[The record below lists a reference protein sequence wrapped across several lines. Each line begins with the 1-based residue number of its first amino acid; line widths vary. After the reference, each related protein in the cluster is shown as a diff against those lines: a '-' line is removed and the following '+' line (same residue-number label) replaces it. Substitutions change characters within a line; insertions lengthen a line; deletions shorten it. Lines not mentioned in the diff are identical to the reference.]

1 MRRRLAVATVLAA
14 AIAVALVPA
23 RAQQSAS
30 YRLAAFVVNEGGHP
44 SQGIHLASSSYRLK
58 IDSVGEGLVGATQ
71 QSASFRSEAGFV
83 SGYPPPG
90 EVRQLVYPNRTTM
103 VWRPE
108 WSVGTYNVYRDP
120 VSGLPAPGL
129 GACFARALPGAT
141 AGEPDDPPSDSG
153 WFYLVTA
160 ENRLRE
166 EGTKGY
172 RSDGIARGNPDPCP

>member
-1 MRRRLAVATVLAA
+1 MTRRLAVPMALVA
-14 AIAVALVPA
+14 AIAGILVPA

-30 YRLAAFVVNEGGHP
+30 YRLADFVVNEGGHP
-44 SQGIHLASSSYRLK
+44 IQAIHLASSSFHLK

-71 QSASFRSEAGFV
+71 QSTSFRSEAGFV

-90 EVRQLVYPNRTTM
+90 EVRQLLYPDRTTM
-103 VWRPE
+103 VWRTE
-108 WSVGTYNVYRDP
+108 RSVGTYNVYRDL
-120 VSGLPAPGL
+120 VSSLPALGF

-141 AGEPDDPPSDSG
+141 ASEPGDPPSDSG

-166 EGTKGY
+166 EGTKGN
-172 RSDGIARGNPDPCP
+172 RSNGISRGNPDPCP